1 MIDVEAKDGDIPK
14 YREGQK
20 AQLCGFASHIP
31 PSGKGGEMIKRI
43 FRDDFCLWGHI
54 HNQQQNQ
61 KWKIL
66 PMYFIPHGG
75 GIMNLTNVIEYKLP
89 QQPAKIQKR
98 MMAAPAPELQPVS
111 LEKGNNPPPA
121 NQAADTK
128 GAEDNTPLTR
138 GADLDF
144 STANEEPEEKEEVAN
159 EQQFFKKPL
168 KEEDFGEEAAAADA
182 EAASNENDW

>member
-1 MIDVEAKDGDIPK
+1 
-14 YREGQK
+14 
-20 AQLCGFASHIP
+20 
-31 PSGKGGEMIKRI
+31 MIKRI
-43 FRDDFCLWGHI
+43 FRDDFGLWGHI

-111 LEKGNNPPPA
+111 LEKGNDPLLSCSPLVLSKATIPLLQIRLRRPKERKTTHHLPGEQTSILA
-121 NQAADTK
+121 
-128 GAEDNTPLTR
+128 PLTKNR
-138 GADLDF
+138 KR
-144 STANEEPEEKEEVAN
+144 S
-159 EQQFFKKPL
+159 KKL
-168 KEEDFGEEAAAADA
+168 QRSSSFL
-182 EAASNENDW
+182 SNHSRKKTSERRRLLQTQRLRAMRMIGNVK